1 MTNAGPKESEMP
13 EQSEIRERSDMRDG
27 KVDVG
32 LDGFIRLQSAM
43 KDFAEAEIARV
54 AQVVKKSGTS
64 KIGHGRRMTCPSHML
79 VRGQWRPH
87 RDREKWSRPEE
98 HNE

>member
-1 MTNAGPKESEMP
+1 
-13 EQSEIRERSDMRDG
+13 MRDG

-54 AQVVKKSGTS
+54 APVVKNQ
-64 KIGHGRRMTCPSHML
+64 
-79 VRGQWRPH
+79 VRAR
-87 RDREKWSRPEE
+87 SATAVV
-98 HNE
+98 